1 MGVEYLDENEKE
13 QYNPYNLFLIL
24 ILLILSKDVLRL
36 IKLQYKKK
44 KNVHKQTHKISAKRY
59 KVLPMAEKQ
68 DIKGSKNE
76 SEGNRKKE

>member
-1 MGVEYLDENEKE
+1 MGGEYLDEKEKE

-24 ILLILSKDVLRL
+24 ILLILSNDVLKI
-36 IKLQYKKK
+36 IKLQYEKN
-44 KNVHKQTHKISAKRY
+44 KNVHKKTHKISAKRY